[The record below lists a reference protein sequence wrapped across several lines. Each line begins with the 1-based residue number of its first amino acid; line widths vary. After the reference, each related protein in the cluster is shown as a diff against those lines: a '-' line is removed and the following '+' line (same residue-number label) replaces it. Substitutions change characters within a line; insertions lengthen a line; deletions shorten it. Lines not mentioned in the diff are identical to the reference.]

1 MFFELNLKKL
11 LCRTER
17 LRIHTQNCLTKEV
30 GKGGVGWGDKS
41 NQVVRDPKSSSLSK
55 LLFIDLSFVTEAHY
69 AKQKGVCFF
78 FLNFFCFLRKCRS
91 DSCPYSWMM
100 SGLKEAIYSQ
110 FCGNC
115 DLCGWASVD
124 NQTIFFPSSF
134 GSNSG
139 ITKASLAPRRTQRW
153 IDIPPITVEAHRWY
167 STDLKN
173 EATDPGP
180 QFLP

>member
-78 FLNFFCFLRKCRS
+78 FFFNFFCFLRKCRS
-91 DSCPYSWMM
+91 DSCPYS
-100 SGLKEAIYSQ
+100 
-110 FCGNC
+110 
-115 DLCGWASVD
+115 
-124 NQTIFFPSSF
+124 
-134 GSNSG
+134 
-139 ITKASLAPRRTQRW
+139 
-153 IDIPPITVEAHRWY
+153 
-167 STDLKN
+167 
-173 EATDPGP
+173 
-180 QFLP
+180 